1 MFLNINS
8 WSDYYTSVKGDN
20 YLFFN
25 FKTHNFTVV
34 VDLLHGS
41 HLGHHYLAIANVM
54 CSKQLQSQI
63 TLTWIGGDQNSAK
76 RVGEYWIMKVSE
88 YLKSNGITEKRLQN
102 E

>member
-20 YLFFN
+20 YLFLISRP
-25 FKTHNFTVV
+25 TT
-34 VDLLHGS
+34 LLLWS